1 MSNLA
6 SVGEIIKELRKEKAY
21 TQEELA
27 KKINSTKATIS
38 RIETG
43 KISPSLEVLTKIASE
58 LGTNISYI
66 LRDTIKDED
75 YQLAVIKSLIERVI
89 RITTQKEYFRGKD
102 SAVLDPGELIF
113 SELDDTK
120 NSLILQMDES
130 LWAFFRDIAET
141 ESSKPKLKPQE
152 YEHRISKALHELNKS
167 KPGEK
172 VSSYCLASI
181 QDIDSIIEKTV
192 EKKVKI
198 LRTLDKVSEEEK
210 ILNIKRR
217 KPDRSN

>member
-27 KKINSTKATIS
+27 KKINSTKGTIS
-38 RIETG
+38 KIERG
-43 KISPSLEVLTKIASE
+43 KISPTLETLTNIASV
-58 LGTNISYI
+58 LGKNIGFI
-66 LRDTIKDED
+66 LRDTVKDED
-75 YQLAVIKSLIERVI
+75 YQLAAIKSLIERVI

-130 LWAFFRDIAET
+130 LLAFFRNIAET
-141 ESSKPKLKPQE
+141 ESLKPDLKVQE
-152 YEHRISKALHELNKS
+152 YEHRISKALRELNKS
-167 KPGEK
+167 KQLLF
-172 VSSYCLASI
+172 SSYS
-181 QDIDSIIEKTV
+181 
-192 EKKVKI
+192 
-198 LRTLDKVSEEEK
+198 RH
-210 ILNIKRR
+210 
-217 KPDRSN
+217 

>member
-38 RIETG
+38 KIETG

-120 NSLILQMDES
+120 NFLILQMDES
-130 LWAFFRDIAET
+130 LLAFFRNIAEA
-141 ESSKPKLKPQE
+141 ESLKPELEPQE
-152 YEHRISKALHELNKS
+152 YEYRISKALHELNKS

-172 VSSYCLASI
+172 VSSYCLAPI

-198 LRTLDKVSEEEK
+198 LRTLDKVSEEEQV
-210 ILNIKRR
+210 LNIKQR
-217 KPDRSN
+217 KPGRSN